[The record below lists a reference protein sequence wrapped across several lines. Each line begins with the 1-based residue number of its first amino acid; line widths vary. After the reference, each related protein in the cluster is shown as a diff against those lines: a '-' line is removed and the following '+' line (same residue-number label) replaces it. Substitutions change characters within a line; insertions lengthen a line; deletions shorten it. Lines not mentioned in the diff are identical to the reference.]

1 MWPACAA
8 TGAGARRQRRGRRSG
23 PRLVARVSLAGP
35 AGVREGGDEPVA
47 LARDRGDEARVPVV
61 VLELDPQAPDVAVD
75 DVALGDEVGTPDRV
89 EDLVPRDHPTPA
101 AGEQVQQAL
110 LDPGPVSYTHL
121 RLPT

>member
-8 TGAGARRQRRGRRSG
+8 MGACSSPTTRAPSVA
-23 PRLVARVSLAGP
+23 RLVAWVRVAGP

-89 EDLVPRDHPTPA
+89 EDVVPRDHPTPA

-110 LDPGPVSYTHL
+110 LDPGQVDD
-121 RLPT
+121 